1 MSQLLPEGIDR
12 LDDVPY
18 TYWNAL
24 RLALGFLT
32 FSELPK
38 DERPPRSIWMDGD
51 EMRKHWSAVERMRDE
66 RYGTGDGGGDDVK
79 VNAAARDLIR

>member
-1 MSQLLPEGIDR
+1 LLPEGIDR

-32 FSELPK
+32 FNELPK

-51 EMRKHWSAVERMRDE
+51 EMRKHWSAVERMREE
-66 RYGTGDGGGDDVK
+66 RYGTGDGGGGDVK
-79 VNAAARDLIR
+79 VNAAARDLIQ